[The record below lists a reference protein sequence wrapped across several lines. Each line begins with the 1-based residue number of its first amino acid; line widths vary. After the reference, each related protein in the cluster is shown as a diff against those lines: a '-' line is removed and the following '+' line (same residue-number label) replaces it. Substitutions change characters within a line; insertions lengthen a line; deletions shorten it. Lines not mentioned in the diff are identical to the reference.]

1 MDNFIATLGITDKYL
16 TITIKSKQH
25 KNIPVVSIR
34 KDIIS
39 NILNN
44 GSGEDMDICNGI
56 IIKVFSVGRAYG
68 TNFAILYTSPAGDD
82 PYSTDIIGFWEWFNV
97 PCSVLDALLK
107 DGKPR
112 QIHSV

>member
-1 MDNFIATLGITDKYL
+1 MDKFIATLGITDKYL
-16 TITIKSKQH
+16 TVSIKRKQH

-34 KDIIS
+34 KDIIT

-56 IIKVFSVGRAYG
+56 IIKVFSVGRIYG
-68 TNFAILYTSPAGDD
+68 VNFAILYTAPTDED
-82 PYSTDIIGFWEWFNV
+82 PYCTDITGFWKWFSV
-97 PCSVLDALLK
+97 PCSVLDELLK

>member
-16 TITIKSKQH
+16 TVSIKSKQH

-34 KDIIS
+34 KDIIT
-39 NILNN
+39 NILEN
-44 GSGEDMDICNGI
+44 GSTGAVDICNGI

-68 TNFAILYTSPAGDD
+68 VNFAILYTTPAGDD
-82 PYSTDIIGFWEWFNV
+82 LSSTDIIGFWIWFNAR
-97 PCSVLDALLK
+97 SSLLDALLK

-112 QIHSV
+112 KIKSV